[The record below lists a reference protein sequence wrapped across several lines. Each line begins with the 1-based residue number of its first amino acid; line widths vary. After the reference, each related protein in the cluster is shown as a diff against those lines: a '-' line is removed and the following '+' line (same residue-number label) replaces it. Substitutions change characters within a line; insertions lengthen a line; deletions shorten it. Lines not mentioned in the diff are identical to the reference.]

1 MPTKTTPPI
10 FWRTSSVTQTKNMAT
25 AIAALVEDTDLLV
38 LNGDLGVGKT
48 AFTQGFAA
56 ALGVATAVTSPTFT
70 LANRYEGDL
79 VINHLDVYRLTNLLE
94 VRDLA
99 IGELLEHGVT
109 LIEWGE
115 RIAEELPD
123 ERLEIGIAFGEGDDE
138 RRIEIK
144 FDGERWLRRQAVL
157 TKALEAWL

>member
-1 MPTKTTPPI
+1 
-10 FWRTSSVTQTKNMAT
+10 MAT
-25 AIAALVEDTDLLV
+25 AIAAFVEDTDLLL
-38 LNGDLGVGKT
+38 LNGDLGAGKT

-56 ALGVATAVTSPTFT
+56 ALGVASAVTSPTFT

-115 RIAEELPD
+115 RIAEVLPD
-123 ERLEIGIAFGEGDDE
+123 ERLDIGIAFGEGDDE
-138 RRIEIK
+138 RRIEIN